1 MEWKY
6 KERFQENWNIN
17 CRIKIHFTGSKEQ
30 KMCPTVDEL
39 KNSSDYKVKC
49 VWFSY

>member
-39 KNSSDYKVKC
+39 KKLI
-49 VWFSY
+49 WL